1 LILALLPLLLALLI
15 LLAAPA
21 STAAQ
26 STAASPPEG
35 IPLSLFLAEIDRL
48 IAEVSAVVTAVDAQ
62 QVAATIPERWRVL
75 AAGQRVDVSA
85 GWLSAALT
93 EAPRQPDQWRA
104 TRDAI
109 RRRLIAVREQ
119 AAALADADG
128 AQARAR
134 ARTTVETILARVEF
148 QQSAAS
154 RWAERLQQRIG
165 KWFEELW
172 ARLGGGGA
180 AGRTAAVALAWAAAL
195 AALLGLGF
203 WLARTIAERPRGA
216 SLDLGPE
223 AGARPRARELALRA
237 LAEARAGNARES
249 VRIGYNAAVVRLEEQ
264 GAWGVEDARTPR
276 EYLRILQNSD
286 ARHASMLDLTQRF
299 EQIWYGNRTV
309 AADDTPRVTA
319 HLEALGC
326 LRPGERAI

>member
-15 LLAAPA
+15 LCGAAA

-26 STAASPPEG
+26 LAAAVPPEG
-35 IPLSLFLAEIDRL
+35 VALRVFLTELDRL
-48 IAEVSAVVTAVDAQ
+48 IAEVDAAI
-62 QVAATIPERWRVL
+62 AAAHAPEIASTVPERWRVI
-75 AAGQRVDVSA
+75 ANGQRVDVSA

-93 EAPRQPDQWRA
+93 DAPRQPDQWPA

-109 RRRLIAVREQ
+109 RRRLIEVRDQ
-119 AAALADADG
+119 ATALADADE
-128 AQARAR
+128 AETRARAR
-134 ARTTVETILARVEF
+134 ATVESILARGEF

-154 RWAERLQQRIG
+154 RWRERLQQRIG
-165 KWFEELW
+165 RWFEDLW
-172 ARLGGGGA
+172 ARFAGGRV
-180 AGRTAAVALAWAAAL
+180 AGRRTALALAWGAAL

-203 WLARTIAERPRGA
+203 WLARTVAQHPRGA
-216 SLDLGPE
+216 SLNLGHG
-223 AGARPRARELALRA
+223 AGVRPRARELALRA
-237 LAEARAGNARES
+237 LAAARAGNAREA

-264 GAWGVEDARTPR
+264 GAWRVDDARTPR
-276 EYLRILQNSD
+276 EYLKMLRTSD
-286 ARHASMLDLTQRF
+286 DRRAVMLDLTQRF
-299 EQIWYGNRTV
+299 EQIWYGNRAA